1 MQSNYHTIRNAIEK
15 AVELGKQNF
24 LIYPF
29 GENGVLAKQILN
41 DSFGIQEN
49 YIIDNKLSKCNPQI
63 KSLAWCQT
71 LNCSQ
76 YTVLFTCAN
85 LELYNDTRSAL
96 DQYFLE
102 DNVID
107 IFEIQIKERNEQKEN
122 TGGGG
127 IKMRR
132 NVASIVMDHYV
143 IIGWWNL
150 WGHSAVLRQEQML

>member
-49 YIIDNKLSKCNPQI
+49 YIIDNKLSKYNPKI
-63 KSLAWCQT
+63 KSLAWCKT
-71 LNCSQ
+71 LDCSQ

-85 LELYNDTRSAL
+85 LELYKDTRSAL

-107 IFEIQIKERNEQKEN
+107 IFEIQIKKRNEQKEN
-122 TGGGG
+122 TGGG
-127 IKMRR
+127 MEMWR
-132 NVASIVMDHYV
+132 NAASIVMDHYV